1 MIDYLPWWMRRPALL
16 ACRAGEGL
24 EGSFRRRAV
33 TRTWVAVSALVLA
46 VSGVAGAAEGR
57 IAFGRDVASGLARAA
72 KERKPVALYFT
83 ADW

>member
-1 MIDYLPWWMRRPALL
+1 M
-16 ACRAGEGL
+16 
-24 EGSFRRRAV
+24 
-33 TRTWVAVSALVLA
+33 TRSWLSVAALVLA
-46 VSGVAGAAEGR
+46 VSGVAGAAER